1 MSNFIMLIACLL
13 AGVLLRR
20 SGRLADNSHGT
31 VNTIILH
38 VSLPAVTLRYLHGFQ
53 FNSGS
58 PYRLDSSRRLSVDS
72 GAANGMWSRAARK
85 DNSRRSWSAC
95 FDPSTR

>member
-1 MSNFIMLIACLL
+1 MSNFIMLIVCLL

-53 FNSGS
+53 FNA
-58 PYRLDSSRRLSVDS
+58 DCT
-72 GAANGMWSRAARK
+72 AAT
-85 DNSRRSWSAC
+85 AC
-95 FDPSTR
+95 HWGC